1 MPPRKADQTKL
12 RVGNQRQ
19 DEKST
24 SKRVLWTKDA
34 VADGKTSM
42 DVIINWMSN
51 ETNYK
56 RWKGGDKTCGSR
68 KASLASEIVTIMSSH
83 GIHHRTIKDVVQKIG
98 DIERSYRAA
107 SDWLGNTGQGV
118 EDEASVEKEV
128 KRICPYYYILDD
140 VMRDR
145 ASTAPLLTS
154 DNLDD
159 NDESDGTRTPEQ
171 KKIPNSDKKR
181 SANVAKLDE
190 WVDINSRVYDLKRD
204 QFQFTRDVES
214 RKLEVDIQ
222 REARLAKETKVNIRL
237 LTIQAEEAQWKFEH
251 NREMA
256 EVAARIKKIE
266 IRRELKEKGWTD
278 SEIDQACPFKY
289 YAD

>member
-1 MPPRKADQTKL
+1 MPPRRADQTKP

-34 VADGKTSM
+34 VADGKT
-42 DVIINWMSN
+42 N
-51 ETNYK
+51 
-56 RWKGGDKTCGSR
+56 
-68 KASLASEIVTIMSSH
+68 
-83 GIHHRTIKDVVQKIG
+83 
-98 DIERSYRAA
+98 
-107 SDWLGNTGQGV
+107 
-118 EDEASVEKEV
+118 
-128 KRICPYYYILDD
+128 D

-145 ASTAPLLTS
+145 ASTVPLLTS
-154 DNLDD
+154 DNIDD

-171 KKIPNSDKKR
+171 KKISNSEKKR
-181 SANVAKLDE
+181 SANVAKLNE

-214 RKLEVDIQ
+214 RKLEVNIQ
-222 REARLAKETKVNIRL
+222 REARLAEETKINIRL
-237 LTIQAEEAQWKFEH
+237 LTIQADEAQWKFEH
-251 NREMA
+251 SREMA

-278 SEIDQACPFKY
+278 SEIDQACPI
-289 YAD
+289 